1 MNIVHLA
8 KIDRDP
14 FNGVCVVVPEHI
26 KAQQRLASVAFVNL
40 TNTRIGGIKNQL
52 EYGRDFGFSKLEQPF
67 SSPDLV
73 VFHEAYCVEYLK
85 ISKELR
91 RRGIP
96 YIIIPHGELARE
108 AQRKKWLKKKVA
120 NILLFDR
127 FIQNAAAIQCLSK
140 KECENTWHGREKFVE
155 TNGIHLP
162 VRTKDSFGADRT
174 RFIYIGRL
182 DVRIK
187 GLDIMLEAVRA
198 SADIM
203 RRANASLDIYGPD
216 KNGSFDAVANMI
228 KKKGVSDIVEIHRA
242 VKGKAKERALLG
254 ADVFIQSSRNEGMP
268 MGILEA
274 LSYGLPCLVTE
285 GTTLGE
291 IVDEYGAG
299 WRCETSPRSVAYAI
313 NKAIE
318 EREEYLRIS
327 DNARRCAEE
336 RFSWEN
342 IAADSIESY
351 KRILGKL

>member
-26 KAQQRLASVAFVNL
+26 KAQQRLENVAFVNL
-40 TNTRIGGIKNQL
+40 TDTRIGGIKNQI
-52 EYGRDFGFSKLEQPF
+52 EYGREFRFSKLDPPF

-73 VFHEAYCVEYLK
+73 IFHEAYCVEYLK
-85 ISKELR
+85 LSKELR

-120 NILLFDR
+120 NFLLFDR

-140 KECENTWHGREKFVE
+140 KECENTRHGKTKFVE
-155 TNGIHLP
+155 TNGVHLP
-162 VRTKDSFGADRT
+162 VRIKDSFGSDRT
-174 RFIYIGRL
+174 RFVYIGRL

-187 GLDIMLEAVRA
+187 GLDIMLEAVR
-198 SADIM
+198 SCADIM
-203 RRANASLDIYGPD
+203 RKAGASLDIYGPD
-216 KNGSFDAVANMI
+216 TKGGFGRVEDMI
-228 KKKGVSDIVEIHRA
+228 KKKGISDIVGIHRA
-242 VKGKAKERALLG
+242 VKGKEKEKVLLS
-254 ADVFIQSSRNEGMP
+254 ADVFIQTSRNEGMP

-274 LSYGLPCLVTE
+274 LSYGLPCIVTE

-291 IVDEYGAG
+291 LVDEYGAG
-299 WRCETSPRSVAYAI
+299 LRCDTNSRSVAFAI
-313 NKAIE
+313 KKAIE
-318 EREEYLRIS
+318 ERGEYLSIS
-327 DNARRCAEE
+327 KNARRCAEE
-336 RFSWEN
+336 RFSWRN

-351 KRILGKL
+351 KRIIGK

>member
-26 KAQQRLASVAFVNL
+26 KAQQRIENVAFVNL
-40 TNTRIGGIKNQL
+40 TDTRIGGIKNQL
-52 EYGRDFGFSKLEQPF
+52 EYGRDFRFSKLAPPF

-73 VFHEAYCVEYLK
+73 IFHEAYCVEYLK
-85 ISKELR
+85 LSKELR

-120 NILLFDR
+120 NFLLFDR

-140 KECENTWHGREKFVE
+140 KECESTRHGKTKFVE

-162 VRTKDSFGADRT
+162 VRIKDSFGSDRT
-174 RFIYIGRL
+174 RFVYIGRL

-187 GLDIMLEAVRA
+187 GLDVMLEAVRA
-198 SADIM
+198 CADIM
-203 RRANASLDIYGPD
+203 RKAGASLDIYGPD
-216 KNGSFDAVANMI
+216 TKGGFGRVEDMI
-228 KKKGVSDIVEIHRA
+228 KKKGISDIVEIHRA
-242 VKGKAKERALLG
+242 VKGKEKENVLLS
-254 ADVFIQSSRNEGMP
+254 ADVFIQTSRNEGMP

-274 LSYGLPCLVTE
+274 LSYGLPCIVTE

-291 IVDEYGAG
+291 LVDEYGAG
-299 WRCETSPRSVAYAI
+299 LRCDTNSRSVACAI
-313 NKAIE
+313 KKAIE
-318 EREEYLRIS
+318 ERGEYLSIS
-327 DNARRCAEE
+327 KNARRCAEE
-336 RFSWEN
+336 RFSWRN

-351 KRILGKL
+351 KRIIGK